1 MYLQG
6 CQGLTLFQV
15 ALKKVHE
22 IVLYRLV
29 FGVEEDLAIIFFNAR
44 VRSWICH
51 V

>member
-1 MYLQG
+1 MSLQE
-6 CQGLTLFQV
+6 CQGLSLFQV

-29 FGVEEDLAIIFFNAR
+29 FGVEDDLAIVFFNAR
-44 VRSWICH
+44 VRSRSCR